1 MKKKYN
7 VEEMYVVNAHASGYE
22 EGSCRSGRLFV
33 EKVNEV
39 HYVEVLSNLEVYQEE
54 PNITKFNKKW
64 YFTEIKP
71 LKDYLYENMD
81 LIKKEAIRQEW
92 FMKDNK
98 KLIKKLSKTYCS
110 YA

>member
-39 HYVEVLSNLEVYQEE
+39 HYVEVLSNLEVYPGRTQYYKVQQEVV
-54 PNITKFNKKW
+54 
-64 YFTEIKP
+64 
-71 LKDYLYENMD
+71 LYRD
-81 LIKKEAIRQEW
+81 
-92 FMKDNK
+92 
-98 KLIKKLSKTYCS
+98 
-110 YA
+110 